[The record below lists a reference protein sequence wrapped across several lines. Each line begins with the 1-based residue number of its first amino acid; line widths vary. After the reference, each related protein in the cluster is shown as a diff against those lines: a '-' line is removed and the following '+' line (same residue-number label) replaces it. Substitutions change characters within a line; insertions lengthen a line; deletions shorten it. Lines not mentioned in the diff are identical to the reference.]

1 MWERWSNDAAD
12 PIFQNST
19 VPIFQYSLTPVLQ
32 WSQRCFRL
40 ISIRGLRKWFDSR
53 RGRVE
58 ALRGID
64 LEVAEKEFCVLL
76 GPSGCG
82 KTTTLRCVAGLEKPD
97 AGELEIAGV
106 LASSPARRVHIPTE
120 KRDIGMVFQSYAI
133 WPHMNVF
140 NNVAFPLIK
149 GRKKIAKD
157 QIAHKV
163 RNALKLVQLDSLE
176 DRPATDLSGGQQQRV
191 AMARAIVTEP
201 KLLLMD
207 EPLSNLDARLREQM
221 RVELRKITKAVGVTT
236 LYVTHD
242 QAEALSLGDKVCV
255 MHDGEILQMAPPH
268 EVYARPANL
277 FVAQFVGEM
286 NFVKGKVAGP
296 EQVECPLGM
305 VAAKVPS
312 NLAAGSSVT
321 LAIRPEHIKLS
332 SKDGSAASLIG
343 AVASKNYL
351 GDAALLE
358 VVLNGVTLIAKLPGD
373 VELSVGDQA
382 AVELPSHRW
391 HVFP

>member
-1 MWERWSNDAAD
+1 M
-12 PIFQNST
+12 
-19 VPIFQYSLTPVLQ
+19 
-32 WSQRCFRL
+32 

-64 LEVAEKEFCVLL
+64 LEIAEKEFCVLL

-82 KTTTLRCVAGLEKPD
+82 KTTTLRSVAGLEKPD
-97 AGELEIAGV
+97 AGELEIAGTLV
-106 LASSPARRVHIPTE
+106 NSPTKGVYVPTE

-149 GRKKIAKD
+149 GRRKVAKD
-157 QIAHKV
+157 QIAPKV
-163 RNALKLVQLDSLE
+163 QAALKLVQLDGLE

-191 AMARAIVTEP
+191 AMARAMVTEP
-201 KLLLMD
+201 KILLMD

-255 MHDGEILQMAPPH
+255 MNEGEIIQIAPPH
-268 EVYARPANL
+268 QVYAKPASL

-286 NFVKGKVAGP
+286 NFVNGEVKAKDRVDS
-296 EQVECPLGM
+296 PLGTM
-305 VAAKVPS
+305 AVTVPDG
-312 NLAAGSSVT
+312 LAAGTRVT
-321 LAIRPEHIKLS
+321 LAIRPEHVKVSPVRSHGVATRVGKI
-332 SKDGSAASLIG
+332 
-343 AVASKNYL
+343 ASKNYL

-358 VVLNGVTLIAKLPGD
+358 VELNGVTLLAKLAGESD
-373 VELSVGDQA
+373 LTVGHSA
-382 AVELPSHRW
+382 VVELPAQRW
-391 HVFP
+391 HVFGESR

>member
-1 MWERWSNDAAD
+1 
-12 PIFQNST
+12 
-19 VPIFQYSLTPVLQ
+19 
-32 WSQRCFRL
+32 L

-82 KTTTLRCVAGLEKPD
+82 KTTTLRSVAGLEKPD
-97 AGELEIAGV
+97 AGELEIDGTLV
-106 LASSPARRVHIPTE
+106 NSPARGVYVPTE

-149 GRKKIAKD
+149 GRRKVAKD
-157 QIAHKV
+157 QIAPKV
-163 RNALKLVQLDSLE
+163 RAALKLVQLDGLE

-191 AMARAIVTEP
+191 AMARAMVTEP
-201 KLLLMD
+201 KILLMD

-221 RVELRKITKAVGVTT
+221 RVELRKITRAVGLTT

-242 QAEALSLGDKVCV
+242 QAEALSLGDRVCV
-255 MHDGEILQMAPPH
+255 MNEGEIIQIAQPQ
-268 EVYARPANL
+268 EIYAKPASL

-286 NFVKGKVAGP
+286 NFVKGEVKGKDRVD
-296 EQVECPLGM
+296 CPLGAM
-305 VAAKVPS
+305 AVAVPDG
-312 NLAAGSSVT
+312 LAAGASVT
-321 LAIRPEHIKLS
+321 LAIRPEHVKLS
-332 SKDGSAASLIG
+332 TAPSHG
-343 AVASKNYL
+343 VATTLGKITSKNYL

-358 VVLNGVTLIAKLPGD
+358 VELNGVTLLVKLAGD
-373 VELSVGDQA
+373 TELAVGQNA
-382 AVELPSHRW
+382 IVELPEQRW
-391 HVFP
+391 HVFLESS